1 MNEMDVLKNRWREAK
16 GTRTFP
22 DIAEAADLSPS
33 TVEYAFSP
41 KSTNPS
47 IDTVVRISRELH
59 VSLDE
64 TFGILAPSGRA
75 ETELA
80 RQDASHWKSLEVAV
94 RIRRPGYRISP
105 HRHSDA
111 RRVLLCRCHLVCYAG
126 SSMRRYR
133 LLPRRVELRRGVLDG
148 LFCDRRVYGRPLHH
162 PCIPPPPAAQ
172 RRK

>member
-1 MNEMDVLKNRWREAK
+1 MNEMDALKNRWREAK

-47 IDTVVRISRELH
+47 MDTVVRISRELH

-64 TFGILAPSGRA
+64 TFGILSPSGRA

-80 RQDASHWKSLEVAV
+80 RQDASHWKSRCESAS
-94 RIRRPGYRISP
+94 GISNFSAP
-105 HRHSDA
+105 S
-111 RRVLLCRCHLVCYAG
+111 
-126 SSMRRYR
+126 
-133 LLPRRVELRRGVLDG
+133 
-148 LFCDRRVYGRPLHH
+148 F
-162 PCIPPPPAAQ
+162 
-172 RRK
+172 

>member
-1 MNEMDVLKNRWREAK
+1 MNEMDALKNRWREAK

-33 TVEYAFSP
+33 TVEYAFSS

-64 TFGILAPSGRA
+64 TFGILSPSGRA

-80 RQDASHWKSLEVAV
+80 RQDASHWKARYEAAVRDIEYLRTVLLMLGVFIFVLVIWCVTLDLRCADIGFFRGEWNFVAV
-94 RIRRPGYRISP
+94 FSMVCFAI
-105 HRHSDA
+105 A
-111 RRVLLCRCHLVCYAG
+111 ALMVVLVII
-126 SSMRRYR
+126 
-133 LLPRRVELRRGVLDG
+133 
-148 LFCDRRVYGRPLHH
+148 RVYRRHR
-162 PCIPPPPAAQ
+162 Q
-172 RRK
+172 RKGENE

>member
-47 IDTVVRISRELH
+47 MDTVVRISRELH

-64 TFGILAPSGRA
+64 TFGILSPSGRA

-80 RQDASHWKSLEVAV
+80 RQDASHWKSRYESAV
-94 RIRRPGYRISP
+94 RDIEYLRTVILMLGVFCFVVVIWCVTL
-105 HRHSDA
+105 D
-111 RRVLLCRCHLVCYAG
+111 
-126 SSMRRYR
+126 
-133 LLPRRVELRRGVLDG
+133 LPRRVELRRGVLDG
-148 LFCDRRVYGRPLHH
+148 LFCDRRAYGRPLHH

>member
-47 IDTVVRISRELH
+47 MDTVVRISRELH

-64 TFGILAPSGRA
+64 TFGILSPSGRA

-80 RQDASHWKSLEVAV
+80 RQDASHWKSRYESAV
-94 RIRRPGYRISP
+94 RDIEY
-105 HRHSDA
+105 
-111 RRVLLCRCHLVCYAG
+111 
-126 SSMRRYR
+126 
-133 LLPRRVELRRGVLDG
+133 LRTVILMLGVLFFVLVIWCVTLDLRCADIG
-148 LFCDRRVYGRPLHH
+148 FFRGEWNFIAVFSMVCFAIAALMVVLVIVRVCRRHR
-162 PCIPPPPAAQ
+162 Q
-172 RRK
+172 RKGENE

>member
-1 MNEMDVLKNRWREAK
+1 MNEMDALKNRWREAK

-64 TFGILAPSGRA
+64 TFGILSPNSRA
-75 ETELA
+75 ETELS
-80 RQDASHWKSLEVAV
+80 RRDAAHWKARYEAAV
-94 RIRRPGYRISP
+94 RYAEYLRTVILMLGVFFLVLVIWCVTMDLRCADVGFFRGRWSFGAVISIACAAIA
-105 HRHSDA
+105 SLMV
-111 RRVLLCRCHLVCYAG
+111 VLIIVLVC
-126 SSMRRYR
+126 RRHR
-133 LLPRRVELRRGVLDG
+133 QHKEE
-148 LFCDRRVYGRPLHH
+148 
-162 PCIPPPPAAQ
+162 
-172 RRK
+172 K

>member
-64 TFGILAPSGRA
+64 TFGILSPSGRA

-80 RQDASHWKSLEVAV
+80 RQDASHWKSRYESAV
-94 RIRRPGYRISP
+94 RDIEYLRTVILMLGVFCFVVVIWCVTL
-105 HRHSDA
+105 D
-111 RRVLLCRCHLVCYAG
+111 LRCADIG
-126 SSMRRYR
+126 
-133 LLPRRVELRRGVLDG
+133 LPRRVELPRGVLDG
-148 LFCDRRVYGRPLHH
+148 LFCDRRAYGRPRHR

>member
-1 MNEMDVLKNRWREAK
+1 MSDELKILKERWREAK

-47 IDTVVRISRELH
+47 MDTVVRISRELH

-64 TFGILAPSGRA
+64 TFGILSPSGRA

-80 RQDASHWKSLEVAV
+80 RQDAAHWKVRYEAAV
-94 RIRRPGYRISP
+94 RDIEYLRTI
-105 HRHSDA
+105 
-111 RRVLLCRCHLVCYAG
+111 LLML
-126 SSMRRYR
+126 
-133 LLPRRVELRRGVLDG
+133 GVLFFVLVVWCVTLDLRCADIG
-148 LFCDRRVYGRPLHH
+148 FFRGEWNFIAVFSVVCFAIAALMVVLFIIRVYRRHR
-162 PCIPPPPAAQ
+162 Q
-172 RRK
+172 RKGENE

>member
-1 MNEMDVLKNRWREAK
+1 MNEMDALKNRWREAK

-47 IDTVVRISRELH
+47 MDTVVRISRELH

-64 TFGILAPSGRA
+64 TFGILSPSGRA

-80 RQDASHWKSLEVAV
+80 RQEASHWKSRCESAVRDIEFLRTVILMLAVFFFVVVIWCVTLDVRCADAGFFRGEWNFVAV
-94 RIRRPGYRISP
+94 LSMVCFAI
-105 HRHSDA
+105 A
-111 RRVLLCRCHLVCYAG
+111 ALMVVLVII
-126 SSMRRYR
+126 
-133 LLPRRVELRRGVLDG
+133 
-148 LFCDRRVYGRPLHH
+148 RVYRRHR
-162 PCIPPPPAAQ
+162 Q
-172 RRK
+172 RKGENE

>member
-1 MNEMDVLKNRWREAK
+1 MNEMDALKNRWRDAK

-47 IDTVVRISRELH
+47 MDTVVRISRELH

-64 TFGILAPSGRA
+64 TFGILSPSGRA

-80 RQDASHWKSLEVAV
+80 RQDASHWKARCESAERDVEYLRTVLLMLGVFFLVLVVWCVTMDLRCTEIGFFRGRWSFGAVFSMLCVAV
-94 RIRRPGYRISP
+94 AAVMVVLVIVRVCRR
-105 HRHSDA
+105 HR
-111 RRVLLCRCHLVCYAG
+111 
-126 SSMRRYR
+126 
-133 LLPRRVELRRGVLDG
+133 
-148 LFCDRRVYGRPLHH
+148 
-162 PCIPPPPAAQ
+162 Q
-172 RRK
+172 RKEQK

>member
-64 TFGILAPSGRA
+64 TFGILSPSGRS

-80 RQDASHWKSLEVAV
+80 RQDASHWKSRYESAS
-94 RIRRPGYRISP
+94 GISNISAP
-105 HRHSDA
+105 S
-111 RRVLLCRCHLVCYAG
+111 
-126 SSMRRYR
+126 
-133 LLPRRVELRRGVLDG
+133 
-148 LFCDRRVYGRPLHH
+148 F
-162 PCIPPPPAAQ
+162 
-172 RRK
+172 

>member
-64 TFGILAPSGRA
+64 TFGILSPSGRA

-80 RQDASHWKSLEVAV
+80 GRTPPTGSRGTNPPS
-94 RIRRPGYRISP
+94 GISNISAP
-105 HRHSDA
+105 S
-111 RRVLLCRCHLVCYAG
+111 
-126 SSMRRYR
+126 
-133 LLPRRVELRRGVLDG
+133 
-148 LFCDRRVYGRPLHH
+148 F
-162 PCIPPPPAAQ
+162 
-172 RRK
+172 

>member
-47 IDTVVRISRELH
+47 IDTDVRISRELH

-64 TFGILAPSGRA
+64 TFSPRAAARKRSLPGRTPPTGSRGTNPPSGISNISAPS
-75 ETELA
+75 
-80 RQDASHWKSLEVAV
+80 
-94 RIRRPGYRISP
+94 
-105 HRHSDA
+105 
-111 RRVLLCRCHLVCYAG
+111 
-126 SSMRRYR
+126 
-133 LLPRRVELRRGVLDG
+133 
-148 LFCDRRVYGRPLHH
+148 F
-162 PCIPPPPAAQ
+162 
-172 RRK
+172 

>member
-1 MNEMDVLKNRWREAK
+1 MDALKNRWRDAK

-47 IDTVVRISRELH
+47 MDTVVRISRELH

-64 TFGILAPSGRA
+64 TFGILSPSGRA

-80 RQDASHWKSLEVAV
+80 RQDASHWKARCESAERDVEYLRTVLLMLGVFFLVLVVWCVTMDLLCTEIGFFRGRWSFGAVFSMLCVAV
-94 RIRRPGYRISP
+94 AAVMVVLVIVRVCRR
-105 HRHSDA
+105 HR
-111 RRVLLCRCHLVCYAG
+111 
-126 SSMRRYR
+126 
-133 LLPRRVELRRGVLDG
+133 
-148 LFCDRRVYGRPLHH
+148 
-162 PCIPPPPAAQ
+162 Q
-172 RRK
+172 RKEQK

>member
-1 MNEMDVLKNRWREAK
+1 MNEMDALKNRWREAK

-64 TFGILAPSGRA
+64 TFGILSPSDRA
-75 ETELA
+75 ESELA
-80 RQDASHWKSLEVAV
+80 RQDAAHWKARYESAV
-94 RIRRPGYRISP
+94 RDIEYLRTIILMLGVFFL
-105 HRHSDA
+105 
-111 RRVLLCRCHLVCYAG
+111 VLVVWCVAMDLRCTEVGFFRGQWNFGAVFSMACASIAALMVVLVI
-126 SSMRRYR
+126 
-133 LLPRRVELRRGVLDG
+133 V
-148 LFCDRRVYGRPLHH
+148 RVYRRHK
-162 PCIPPPPAAQ
+162 Q
-172 RRK
+172 RMGEKE